1 MDLSDIIGHES
12 VKKMMGKWVE
22 APAFAYLFSGSAHL
36 GKSLL
41 AEKLVRALA
50 DHDVSKTL
58 DVHPDI
64 IIFRPEEGK
73 KEVSVKS
80 VRSARARLYE
90 SPQVASRMV
99 VYLPRMDW
107 LNQEGFNALLKV
119 IEEPPAGAV
128 FVGVAEQLS
137 AIPATIF
144 SRMVHIPLGIV
155 AYDEIVKG
163 LIARGKSKAEAE
175 RLAELSRGKPGLAL
189 NAEDILAPYR
199 KIADE
204 FVLANSLGARLAAI
218 DSMRQKV
225 ESEEEPREAWVNA
238 LSACMD
244 SIRAKLPSNSKP
256 ALILGQG
263 IIDAIQALNGSIGP
277 RVMLEASAT
286 LVEQSQLNLPS
297 HLPQNYPLSLGNNQ

>member
-1 MDLSDIIGHES
+1 MDLTDIIGHEP
-12 VKKMMGKWVE
+12 VKEMMMKWVE
-22 APAFAYLFSGSAHL
+22 APAFAYLFSGPAHL

-41 AEKLVRALA
+41 AERFVYALA
-50 DHDVSKTL
+50 DHDINKSL

-64 IIFRPEEGK
+64 IVFLPEEGK

-80 VRSARARLYE
+80 VRAARARLYE

-155 AYDEIVKG
+155 SHDELVSG
-163 LIARGKSKAEAE
+163 LIERGKSKSDAEN
-175 RLAELSRGKPGLAL
+175 LAKISRGKPGLAL

-199 KIADE
+199 KIAEE
-204 FVLANSLGARLAAI
+204 FVLANSLGVRLAAI
-218 DSMRQKV
+218 DAMRQRV
-225 ESEEEPREAWVNA
+225 ESEEEPREAWVSA

-244 SIRAKLPSNSKP
+244 AIRAKLPSNQKQG
-256 ALILGQG
+256 LILGQG
-263 IIDAIQALNGSIGP
+263 VIDALSALNGSIGP
-277 RVMLEASAT
+277 RVLLEGAAV
-286 LVEQSQLNLPS
+286 LAEQDQLNLPS
-297 HLPQNYPLSLGNNQ
+297 HLPQGYPLSLTNNQ